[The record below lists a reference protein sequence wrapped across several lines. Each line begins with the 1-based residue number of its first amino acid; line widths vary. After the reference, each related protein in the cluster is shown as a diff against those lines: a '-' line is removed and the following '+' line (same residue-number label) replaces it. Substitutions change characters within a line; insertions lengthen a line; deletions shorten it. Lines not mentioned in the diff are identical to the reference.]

1 MAVLLPLDC
10 FVSEFEGRHLD
21 LSIFGADDFF
31 ENILRFGLGGFPFR
45 PRVEIF

>member
-1 MAVLLPLDC
+1 MAVLLPLDR

-31 ENILRFGLGGFPFR
+31 ENILRFWVGWISFLAR
-45 PRVEIF
+45 